1 MNNQLSPKVANP
13 KEILRA
19 KLREKIGIKQL
30 SRSTKKQKKHVLKT
44 EFDKLGVDYEE
55 FKSALKTV
63 KMEKELE
70 KRLSNVK

>member
-1 MNNQLSPKVANP
+1 MNNQLSPKVENP

-30 SRSTKKQKKHVLKT
+30 SRSTKKQKNHVLKT
-44 EFDKLGVDYEE
+44 ELDKLGVDYEE

-63 KMEKELE
+63 KMEQELE